1 MQLGQPLRAGILV
14 LCLLVAVV
22 VIVMPGNRS
31 AGAIAATAATT
42 ATSVE
47 TATSTGGTAPVA
59 PPTLATIPAT
69 GEETGG
75 SEIERRLA
83 LPPFAYVAETDRD
96 TARQSGAAAIIDSLT
111 DSLAARP
118 AAGTQLNAVAVS
130 PDGSR
135 FYVTDYYEAVLHVF
149 DAETKMEILKI
160 ALPGVEPRDPTWLGT
175 VVLNSAGDAYSEE
188 TFPFELMRPCAS
200 GVASTPDGAWVLVC
214 SSAGLQVVDTATDQV
229 VRTLSDVL
237 GTLVAVS
244 FDGMRAYV
252 ACDNLDSLAPRS
264 YIDWIRTLMEDEECR
279 LVCIDLKTWQIVKE
293 TPTATVAGLAV
304 KPDDTQV
311 FFSEMYEKRVR
322 VVDALT
328 LEDLWNVSTEPSFS
342 VGIGFLPN
350 GTKAYVVCSGDSG
363 FFDSSGQLT
372 TPKAPTAEDF
382 FCAVIDTADEEIVKR
397 IPLDAY

>member
-1 MQLGQPLRAGILV
+1 M
-14 LCLLVAVV
+14 
-22 VIVMPGNRS
+22 
-31 AGAIAATAATT
+31 
-42 ATSVE
+42 
-47 TATSTGGTAPVA
+47 
-59 PPTLATIPAT
+59 
-69 GEETGG
+69 
-75 SEIERRLA
+75 
-83 LPPFAYVAETDRD
+83 
-96 TARQSGAAAIIDSLT
+96 
-111 DSLAARP
+111 
-118 AAGTQLNAVAVS
+118 S

-214 SSAGLQVVDTATDQV
+214 SSAGLQVVDTATNQV

-311 FFSEMYEKRVR
+311 FFSEMLREARAGGGRPHPRRSVEREHRALLFGRHRVSSPMGPR
-322 VVDALT
+322 PTWSAAQTVGS
-328 LEDLWNVSTEPSFS
+328 STAR
-342 VGIGFLPN
+342 GN
-350 GTKAYVVCSGDSG
+350 
-363 FFDSSGQLT
+363 
-372 TPKAPTAEDF
+372 
-382 FCAVIDTADEEIVKR
+382 
-397 IPLDAY
+397 